1 MTIVRLVRQKHT
13 HIYIENARTR
23 EKKVFRGA
31 LTRVKLKN

>member
-23 EKKVFRGA
+23 EKGYLGA
-31 LTRVKLKN
+31 RPRV